1 MRDEYHLVTA
11 RIFWASMRT
20 ADSKGLIAKKSSILM
35 GDSCGEDVIDTL
47 PKK

>member
-1 MRDEYHLVTA
+1 MEPK
-11 RIFWASMRT
+11 IFWVSIRT

-35 GDSCGEDVIDTL
+35 GDWCGEDVIDTL